1 MKIKICGITN
11 MDDALLAS
19 EYGADALGFIFVKT
33 SPRYIYPAAA
43 RRIIQAL
50 PSFITPVGVVAD
62 QEKDEIHKLIKE
74 TGIRCVQFH
83 GSESPEQL
91 IDYPVPVC
99 KSFRVHKEFNLQTLT
114 KYKVSEYLLDTY
126 IEGIPGGTGKTF
138 DWEIAIAAKAYG
150 RIILA
155 GGLKPA
161 NIAEA
166 IIKVQ
171 PYAVDVNSGVESVPG
186 KKDKDKLDKLFKTIR
201 SLQSEMRR

>member
-1 MKIKICGITN
+1 

-19 EYGADALGFIFVKT
+19 EFGADALGFIFVKT
-33 SPRYIYPAAA
+33 SPRYIDPAAA

-50 PSFITPVGVVAD
+50 PSFVTPVGVVAD
-62 QEKDEIHKLIKE
+62 QEKDEILKLIKE

-83 GSESPEQL
+83 GNELPEQL

-99 KSFRVHKEFNLQTLT
+99 KSFRVHKGFNLQTLT
-114 KYKVSEYLLDTY
+114 QYKVSEYLLDTY
-126 IEGIPGGTGKTF
+126 VEGVSGGTGRTF

-155 GGLKPA
+155 GGLNPA

-166 IIKVQ
+166 IINVQ
-171 PYAVDVNSGVESVPG
+171 PYAVDVNSGVESMPG
-186 KKDKDKLDKLFKTIR
+186 KKDKDKLEKLFKTIR